1 MKISL
6 SSCGFSGLYSSP
18 KELVEACAKTKFR
31 YIDFSFTGVVE
42 SENFFKDI
50 NECADTA
57 KKMGIGFTMAHAPY
71 NFNPNAGEEN
81 FDKQVEQMKKAFEG
95 CGILGIDR
103 MTVHSGFSCSKTR
116 DEMMQKNL
124 KYYNAILPYAEKY
137 NVKIMVEN
145 IAEEIYRR
153 VFVIETADNILELKE
168 MLNNHPLIKAC
179 WDTGHANTKA
189 LDQYSNIKKLKG
201 ELVGL
206 HLQDNNGY
214 NDDHM
219 PLLMGTINFDDV
231 MKGLIEIGYDG
242 PFNMET
248 KLFNPGKAWPNFR
261 RGFSP
266 ESKAESVLFDP
277 DEELKYYSVDIM
289 YNVAEYILKKYNI
302 KCD

>member
-6 SSCGFSGLYSSP
+6 SSCGFSGLHNTA

-31 YIDFSFTGVVE
+31 YIDFSFSNFIE
-42 SENFFKDI
+42 SENFVKEID
-50 NECADTA
+50 ECADAT
-57 KKMGIGFTMAHAPY
+57 KKLGIGFTMAHAPY
-71 NFNPNAGEEN
+71 KYNPNASQEQ
-81 FDKQVEQMKKAFEG
+81 FDMQVEQMKKAFEG
-95 CGILGIDR
+95 CNILGIDR
-103 MTVHSGFSCSKTR
+103 MTVHSGFSGSKTR
-116 DEMMQKNL
+116 EEMMQKNL
-124 KYYNAILPYAEKY
+124 KYYNAILPFAEKY
-137 NVKIMVEN
+137 NVKIMIEN

-153 VFVIETADNILELKE
+153 VFVIETAENILELKE

-189 LDQYSNIKKLKG
+189 LDQYDNIVKLKG
-201 ELVGL
+201 ELYGL

-231 MKGLIEIGYDG
+231 MNGLIDIGYDG

-261 RGFSP
+261 RVSSNFSNENAP
-266 ESKAESVLFDP
+266 LFNP
-277 DEELKYYSVDIM
+277 DEELKYYSIDIM
-289 YNVAEYILKKYNI
+289 YNIAEYILKKYNI
-302 KCD
+302 EID